1 MSHDHLRYQM
11 ARAEADW
18 LSPPEYPSCAD
29 CGECDVSREG
39 DLCGECQSVRDE
51 RRAADDRDG
60 GAL

>member
-11 ARAEADW
+11 ARAE
-18 LSPPEYPSCAD
+18 AD